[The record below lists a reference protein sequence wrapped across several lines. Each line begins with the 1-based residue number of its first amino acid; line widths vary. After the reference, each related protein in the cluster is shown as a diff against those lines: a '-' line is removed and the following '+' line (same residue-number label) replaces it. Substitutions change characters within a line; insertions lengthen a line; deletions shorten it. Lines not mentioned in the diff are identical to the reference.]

1 MKIRSLILLSLLA
14 LLPFSGSAQLNFDVE
29 PEGKE
34 PFEVGKWYFGASLS
48 SLNLSY
54 SGASKTNFGVA
65 AKVGYLVDDNLMLLF
80 DGGFNHDGNDGIA
93 DYMHVG
99 LGARYYIQQNGLF
112 LGANCQ
118 YAHARHN
125 YNDVMPGVEVG
136 SVIRMTVVKT
146 VTNAPVAYSGVFTF
160 DSVDPVD
167 RVEVEMH
174 VPKGMRFFDEAER

>member
-1 MKIRSLILLSLLA
+1 MSVFYKLYQEKRK
-14 LLPFSGSAQLNFDVE
+14 GSAYKDKWYARAVNIG

-34 PFEVGKWYFGASLS
+34 PFEVGRCYFGASLS

-136 SVIRMTVVKT
+136 YAFFISRT
-146 VTNAPVAYSGVFTF
+146 VTIEPSIYYQQSIKNHSDYSTIGLRLGFGIYL
-160 DSVDPVD
+160 
-167 RVEVEMH
+167 E
-174 VPKGMRFFDEAER
+174 

>member
-136 SVIRMTVVKT
+136 YAFFISRT
-146 VTNAPVAYSGVFTF
+146 VTIEPSIYYQQSIKNHSDYSTIGPRLGFGIYL
-160 DSVDPVD
+160 
-167 RVEVEMH
+167 E
-174 VPKGMRFFDEAER
+174 